1 MLSRPP
7 NTNDDF
13 PSFADEQWSDSQLQP
28 IILYLRDGE
37 LPDDINLAKK
47 IVAES
52 ALYTIA
58 HSILYYVGPKSS
70 EIPRAVV
77 PMALQQQVM
86 MDYHSGCLAG
96 HFSGPRL
103 YQTLARKW
111 WWKCMYR
118 DALEYAE
125 SCPQCAIVKGTGRKS
140 NKAHVKLIP
149 VQSF

>member
-1 MLSRPP
+1 MML
-7 NTNDDF
+7 TW
-13 PSFADEQWSDSQLQP
+13 E
-28 IILYLRDGE
+28 
-37 LPDDINLAKK
+37 K

-58 HSILYYVGPKSS
+58 DSILYYVGLKSS

-77 PMALQQQVM
+77 PTALQQQVM

-96 HFSGPRL
+96 HFSGPCL
-103 YQTLARKW
+103 YQTLARRW

-125 SCPQCAIVKGTGRKS
+125 LPTVCHSERNWT
-140 NKAHVKLIP
+140 
-149 VQSF
+149 